1 MRFEQEVYDKVDL
14 NELNPRIMNI
24 ILEMQ
29 DQYGKPSSAAK
40 SVKMVKK
47 LDKSRA
53 FQQILEIYM
62 KKQPQNI
69 QELILEEANE
79 GR

>member
-1 MRFEQEVYDKVDL
+1 
-14 NELNPRIMNI
+14 
-24 ILEMQ
+24 
-29 DQYGKPSSAAK
+29 
-40 SVKMVKK
+40 MVKK

-53 FQQILEIYM
+53 FQKILDIYM

>member
-14 NELNPRIMNI
+14 NALDPRIKDI
-24 ILEMQ
+24 LLEMSSQ
-29 DQYGKPSSAAK
+29 HGKPSTAAK

-62 KKQPQNI
+62 KK
-69 QELILEEANE
+69 
-79 GR
+79 